1 MAREDLIEPLPRL
14 FSLKPNV
21 QNSSINGVV
30 DTGVSSL
37 VEKVII
43 ENCGI

>member
-1 MAREDLIEPLPRL
+1 MARQDLIEPLACL

-30 DTGVSSL
+30 DTGDRGL